1 MRKAGA
7 LSGLSLGWRWQVLPA
22 NLLFSTRAFVS
33 SHASDERQDRQLLH
47 WLQET
52 TSPRRTSPGTC
63 AVAERQRGC
72 ASVAQP
78 PGQLWAPR
86 SAPRAAGSCQNR
98 ETAGRGEFP
107 VSALKRTYPRHLAA
121 RGFEPAAPL
130 CSARKRLGYSR

>member
-1 MRKAGA
+1 MQPGRGGEALEVMRKAGA
-7 LSGLSLGWRWQVLPA
+7 LSGLSLGWRWEVLPA
-22 NLLFSTRAFVS
+22 NLLFSTGAFVC

-78 PGQLWAPR
+78 PGQLRAPR
-86 SAPRAAGSCQNR
+86 SAPR
-98 ETAGRGEFP
+98 T
-107 VSALKRTYPRHLAA
+107 
-121 RGFEPAAPL
+121 AAP
-130 CSARKRLGYSR
+130 AKTGKQLGQGHFHYLHLPETSGSTRV